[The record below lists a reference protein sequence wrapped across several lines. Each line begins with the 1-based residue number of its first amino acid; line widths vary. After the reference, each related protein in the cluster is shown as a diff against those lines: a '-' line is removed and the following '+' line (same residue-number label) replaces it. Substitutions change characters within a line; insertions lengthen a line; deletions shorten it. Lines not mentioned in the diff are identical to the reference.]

1 MLINGVKISNSK
13 IFKSEK
19 GNLYKYLDKKNI
31 THSKFG
37 ETYFV
42 EILKN
47 KKKNWIKHKKNFCHL
62 AAILGQ
68 VQIILVDERAKSKTI
83 YKKNKFLLSKN
94 NNKLLIIP
102 PGVKF
107 KISSKQKLSL
117 MVNTINY
124 PHRDSEVEKA

>member
-1 MLINGVKISNSK
+1 M
-13 IFKSEK
+13 
-19 GNLYKYLDKKNI
+19 
-31 THSKFG
+31 
-37 ETYFV
+37 
-42 EILKN
+42 
-47 KKKNWIKHKKNFCHL
+47 
-62 AAILGQ
+62 
-68 VQIILVDERAKSKTI
+68 QIILVDERAKSKTI